1 MRIIFFV
8 IFFFQAFHA
17 VSAEQEKNVGID
29 LAFKNALKPL
39 EIEALQGETVYYWF
53 EYENS
58 TDTDQ
63 SYHFSMSDASDVDN
77 ESDVAVE
84 LKHLLA
90 WYKDSNAKKSIHHG
104 RGRILVDELLVN
116 DPELINVDK
125 QKKIN
130 SIRFEI
136 SGKTKYLSEEALE
149 EFPQGKDG
157 RIRMNAKK
165 YYIADSKVLLSRNLK
180 AGEKKKL
187 LMTFKVDDNAISENK
202 HLQLIM
208 TSTSGDTRLPITLTI
223 KPYKIVRPPLE
234 YSVFYRGLLDT
245 LGNTVSSERKTASQL
260 SHEFKHIASASY
272 VNPVIYQSVKPG
284 REFRA
289 YMDYRKQY
297 LPSNEK
303 YYFTDTKII
312 RLVKSGNI
320 GALDKALKKIK
331 KILGD
336 LPAVFMID
344 DEPRGDQVKTRMAMH
359 EVFDRYGFEV
369 FVTGRVENFSSKILA
384 NTTYVL
390 AYDLN
395 EDAIAKI
402 REDEAAVF
410 SYANPQVGVID
421 PASIRFNY
429 GLNLLK
435 NNFDGAMLYAYQDS
449 RGSVWSDFDGRYRDH
464 MFSYP
469 TSDGILNTVS
479 WIAFHQGIMDAGY
492 YQALQDSADQ
502 LALSQCGNEQL
513 FNELTSLL
521 ADLSEIQK
529 GHEDVYRQ
537 QIRIKIDKA
546 NRASKEC

>member
-1 MRIIFFV
+1 MRRIFFFV
-8 IFFFQAFHA
+8 IFFCSALHA
-17 VSAEQEKNVGID
+17 VSAEQEENIRIN
-29 LAFKNALKPL
+29 LATKMAFDPVV
-39 EIEALQGETVYYWF
+39 IEALQGETVYYWL

-58 TDTDQ
+58 TESDQ
-63 SYHFSMSDASDVDN
+63 SYHFSMSDVND
-77 ESDVAVE
+77 ESDVSVD

-90 WYKDSNAKKSIHHG
+90 WYKDSNVKRSIHHG
-104 RGRILVDELLVN
+104 RGRILVEELLVN
-116 DPELINVDK
+116 DPGLINIEK
-125 QKKIN
+125 HNKKN
-130 SIRFEI
+130 SIRFRVA
-136 SGKTKYLSEEALE
+136 GKTKYLSGGELE
-149 EFPQGKDG
+149 KFPQGKDG
-157 RIRMNAKK
+157 RIRMNADK
-165 YYIADSKVLLSRNLK
+165 YYIADSEVLLSRDLK

-187 LMTFKVDDNAISENK
+187 LMTFKIDGQAAPENK
-202 HLQLIM
+202 HLQLTMMSTGGDAQIPIM
-208 TSTSGDTRLPITLTI
+208 LTI
-223 KPYKIVRPPLE
+223 KPYKIIRPSLE
-234 YSVFYRGLLDT
+234 YSVFYRGLLDS

-272 VNPVIYQSVKPG
+272 VNPVIYQSVRPG
-284 REFRA
+284 RDFSE
-289 YMDYRKQY
+289 YMNYRQQY

-303 YYFTDTKII
+303 FYFTDTKII

-320 GALDKALKKIK
+320 EALDKALKKIK
-331 KILGD
+331 KILDD

-395 EDAIAKI
+395 EGAIAKI
-402 REDEAAVF
+402 RKDGGVVF

-492 YQALQDSADQ
+492 YQALQNSAGQ
-502 LALSQCGNEQL
+502 LASSQCVNEQL
-513 FNELTSLL
+513 FDEVTSLL
-521 ADLSEIQK
+521 ADLSKIQK

>member
-1 MRIIFFV
+1 MRIYFLI
-8 IFFFQAFHA
+8 IFFFQAFNA
-17 VSAEQEKNVGID
+17 VSAEQEKNIGID
-29 LAFKNALKPL
+29 LAFKIALEPL
-39 EIEALQGETVYYWF
+39 VIEALQGETVYYWF

-63 SYHFSMSDASDVDN
+63 SYHFSMSDASDKDN
-77 ESDVAVE
+77 KSDVAVE

-90 WYKDSNAKKSIHHG
+90 WYKDGNAKKSIHHG

-116 DPELINVDK
+116 DPEIINVDK
-125 QKKIN
+125 HKKNN

-136 SGKTKYLSEEALE
+136 AGKKKYLSEETLE
-149 EFPQGKDG
+149 KFPQGKDG
-157 RIRMNAKK
+157 RIRMNADQ
-165 YYIADSKVLLSRNLK
+165 YYIADSQVLLSRDLK

-187 LMTFKVDDNAISENK
+187 LMTFKVDDSAAPENK
-202 HLQLIM
+202 HLQLNI
-208 TSTSGDTRLPITLTI
+208 TSTSSDAQLPITLTI
-223 KPYKIVRPPLE
+223 KPYKIVRPALE

-272 VNPVIYQSVKPG
+272 VNPVIYQAVRPG
-284 REFRA
+284 RDFST
-289 YMDYRKQY
+289 YMDYRQQY

-303 YYFTDTKII
+303 FYFTDSKII
-312 RLVKSGNI
+312 KLVKSGNI
-320 GALDKALKKIK
+320 GALDKSLRKIK
-331 KILGD
+331 KVLGD

-344 DEPRGDQVKTRMAMH
+344 DEPRGDQVTTRMEMH
-359 EVFDRYGFEV
+359 EVFGRYGFEV
-369 FVTGRVENFSSKILA
+369 FVTGRVEDFSLKILA
-384 NTTYVL
+384 KTTYVL

-395 EDAIAKI
+395 KGAIAKI
-402 REDEAAVF
+402 REDEGTVF

-492 YQALQDSADQ
+492 YQALQNSADQ
-502 LALSQCGNEQL
+502 LASSQCVNEQL
-513 FNELTSLL
+513 FDEVTSLL

-537 QIRIKIDKA
+537 RIRIKIDKA

>member
-1 MRIIFFV
+1 LRRIFFFV
-8 IFFFQAFHA
+8 IFFCSALHA
-17 VSAEQEKNVGID
+17 VSAEQEENIRIN
-29 LAFKNALKPL
+29 LATKMAFDPVV
-39 EIEALQGETVYYWF
+39 IEALQGETVYYWL

-58 TDTDQ
+58 TESDQ
-63 SYHFSMSDASDVDN
+63 SYHFSMSDVND
-77 ESDVAVE
+77 ESDVSVD

-90 WYKDSNAKKSIHHG
+90 WYKDSNVKRSIHHG
-104 RGRILVDELLVN
+104 RGRILVEELLVN
-116 DPELINVDK
+116 DPGLINIEK
-125 QKKIN
+125 HNKKN
-130 SIRFEI
+130 SIRFRVA
-136 SGKTKYLSEEALE
+136 GKTKYLSGGELE
-149 EFPQGKDG
+149 KFPQGKDG
-157 RIRMNAKK
+157 RIRMNADK
-165 YYIADSKVLLSRNLK
+165 YYIADSEVLLSRDLK

-187 LMTFKVDDNAISENK
+187 LMTFKIDGQAAPENK
-202 HLQLIM
+202 HLQLTMMSTGGDAQIPIM
-208 TSTSGDTRLPITLTI
+208 LTI
-223 KPYKIVRPPLE
+223 KPYKIIRPSLE
-234 YSVFYRGLLDT
+234 YSVFYRGLLDS

-272 VNPVIYQSVKPG
+272 VNPVIYQSVRPG
-284 REFRA
+284 RDFSE
-289 YMDYRKQY
+289 YMNYRQQY

-303 YYFTDTKII
+303 FYFTDTKII

-320 GALDKALKKIK
+320 EALDKALKKIK
-331 KILGD
+331 KILDD

-395 EDAIAKI
+395 EGAIAKI
-402 REDEAAVF
+402 RKDGGVVF

-479 WIAFHQGIMDAGY
+479 WVAFHQAIIDAGY
-492 YQALQDSADQ
+492 YQALQNSADQ
-502 LALSQCGNEQL
+502 LASSQCVNQQL
-513 FNELTSLL
+513 YLEMTSLL
-521 ADLSEIQK
+521 ADISEIQK
-529 GHEDVYRQ
+529 GDEDVYRQ

-546 NRASKEC
+546 NKASKEC